1 MWKKLSI
8 NAVWL
13 TAAVTLM
20 LFCREINGQTREY
33 LDLPAIEKQMLDL
46 VNRERADRGLSLL
59 EENRRLAEAALKH
72 SQKMAE
78 EEQLSHDFPD
88 YKSLGQRLEDVGLF
102 FVSAGENVAYSQVY
116 SAQTIH
122 QGFMESPSHR
132 DNILDPRHTHCGI
145 RAVEKGKEIYLTQEF
160 ARLFT
165 PLSRDEIVVILKED
179 LALWYV
185 KKYGYPLIFFDQVA
199 RTREFADL
207 GAREQLSGRSI
218 SPFTDKWGSYYSVR
232 LVSPDIE
239 KLRLD
244 LREQAGKVDFRGAEI
259 GVAFGK
265 QPTNPGG
272 TYSVIALLFPGN
284 RYGEKNEQELIR
296 LVLAEV
302 NRFRIENGGRL
313 FTYTGSRESEGKRAA
328 RAYYE
333 QPDKPVHPV
342 GRGSIVV
349 YQTHDLQSLP
359 GHVEEFLMHRK
370 ADTRIGIGL
379 FSPLANHLPG
389 NFFIVALVLAN

>member
-1 MWKKLSI
+1 MWKRLSI

-13 TAAVTLM
+13 TAAVSLM
-20 LFCREINGQTREY
+20 LFCQEINGQTRENQ
-33 LDLPAIEKQMLDL
+33 DLPAIEKQLLNL
-46 VNRERADRGLSLL
+46 VNRERADRGLTLL
-59 EENRRLAEAALKH
+59 EENRKLAEAALKH
-72 SQKMAE
+72 SQKMAD

-102 FVSAGENVAYSQVY
+102 FASAGENVAYSQVY
-116 SAQTIH
+116 SAQAIH
-122 QGFMESPSHR
+122 QGFMDSPSHR
-132 DNILDPRHTHCGI
+132 DNILDPRHTHCSI
-145 RAVEKGKEIYLTQEF
+145 RAVKKGKDIYLTQEF
-160 ARLFT
+160 VRLFT

-207 GAREQLSGRSI
+207 GAREQLNGRSI

-259 GVAFGK
+259 GVTFGK

-272 TYSVIALLFPGN
+272 TYSVVALLFPGN
-284 RYGEKNEQELIR
+284 RYGEKNEQDLIR

-313 FTYTGSRESEGKRAA
+313 FTYTGSLEGEGKRAA

-333 QPDKPVHPV
+333 QPDEPVRPL
-342 GRGSIVV
+342 GRWSIVV
-349 YQTHDLQSLP
+349 YQAHDLQSLP
-359 GHVEEFLMHRK
+359 GHAQEFLQQRK
-370 ADTRIGIGL
+370 ADTRVGIGL